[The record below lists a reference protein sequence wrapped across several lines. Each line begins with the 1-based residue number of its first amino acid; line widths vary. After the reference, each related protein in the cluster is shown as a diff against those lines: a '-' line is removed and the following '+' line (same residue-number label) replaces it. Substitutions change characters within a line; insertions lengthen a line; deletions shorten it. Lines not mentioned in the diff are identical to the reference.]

1 MKIKILISVSILT
14 VLSTT
19 AYTQNN
25 TLQIKDSIRNPCFV
39 QELDYGTYY
48 DGYRVL
54 TEKSLDTIIIKLDA
68 ILNCKDI
75 QLCRE
80 KGLASDSWHTLM
92 RIQDIE
98 WTTHKTDIISY
109 LKNWLKQILS
119 GNSYL
124 NGNNKNIFYDKDGCP
139 YVNGDPISLPS
150 SCYAVIMKL
159 DIKVGVKIIE
169 ETWDLISK
177 DEPFENQLRGGILNV
192 SNIYYY
198 KSTYV
203 QSLLEKLEKTKIP
216 ENEII
221 RIQEIKFKY
230 ELSQSK
236 SQMEAWEKLILQNKA
251 KLSKSLFD
259 ENKQIWEKNI
269 GTLQLLFGHKLEV
282 KAPLESAEK
291 EKDLAVRYWLAYS
304 TCYIEN
310 SNYSNK
316 SDEAIVNRIH
326 KLVNNIQS
334 RNLSKEINMNIDYL
348 NEAYQLFKKWH

>member
-1 MKIKILISVSILT
+1 MT

-19 AYTQNN
+19 AYTQSN
-25 TLQIKDSIRNPCFV
+25 TQQIKDSIRNPCFV

-124 NGNNKNIFYDKDGCP
+124 KGNNKNIFYDKNGCP
-139 YVNGDPISLPS
+139 YTNGHPISLPP
-150 SCYAVIMKL
+150 SCYGVIMKL
-159 DIKVGVKIIE
+159 DIKDGVKIIE
-169 ETWDLISK
+169 ENWTLISK
-177 DEPFENQLRGGILNV
+177 DEPFENRLRGGILNLL
-192 SNIYYY
+192 NIYY
-198 KSTYV
+198 KSPYV
-203 QSLLEKLEKTKIP
+203 QSLLKKLEKTKIP
-216 ENEII
+216 DNEII
-221 RIQEIKFKY
+221 KIQEIKFKY

-236 SQMEAWEKLILQNKA
+236 SQMEAWGKLILQNKA

-269 GTLQLLFGHKLEV
+269 GKLQQLFGYKLEV

-291 EKDLAVRYWLAYS
+291 EKDLAVKYWLAYS

-310 SNYSNK
+310 GNYPNK
-316 SDEAIVNRIH
+316 SDEAIVKRIH
-326 KLVNNIQS
+326 KLVSNIQS
-334 RNLSKEINMNIDYL
+334 QNLSKEINMNIDYL